1 MRDAMTMHPVQTPLS
16 LQEITEAE
24 RALAMRIVRTPVH
37 VLRGPE
43 IDTALGR
50 DTTVFAKLELFQH
63 TGTFKARGALLNA
76 LALTAEQRQR
86 GVTAISAGN
95 HAIAVAFAAREVG
108 THAKVVMIAT
118 ANPLRI
124 ELCQAFGAAIEIA
137 PDAHAG
143 FARVREIEAEGR
155 TLIHPFEGRTTALG
169 TATLG
174 AELCA
179 QVPDLEAVIVPIGGG
194 GLCAGVASAVKLLAP
209 RCEVL
214 GVEPA
219 GADSMHRSFA
229 AGEPRSIERVATI
242 SDSLGAPYALPFSF
256 ELCRR
261 NVDRLVLVSDRE
273 LRAAMRVLLRTA
285 KLAVEPAGAAATAAL
300 LGPLRAHLRGKRVAI
315 IVCGSNIDAQSY
327 AQLVQ
332 PES

>member
-1 MRDAMTMHPVQTPLS
+1 MFEPLT
-16 LQEITEAE
+16 LTEITDA
-24 RALAMRIVRTPVH
+24 RHVLSSQIVRTPVH
-37 VLRGPE
+37 ALRGPE
-43 IDTALGR
+43 IETALGPETR
-50 DTTVFAKLELFQH
+50 VFAKLELFQH

-76 LALTAEQRQR
+76 MSLGEEQRRR

-95 HAIAVAFAAREVG
+95 HAIAVAFAARTVG
-108 THAKVVMIAT
+108 TNAKVVMIAT
-118 ANPLRI
+118 ANPLRV
-124 ELCQAFGAAIEIA
+124 ELCKAFGAELELAA
-137 PDAHAG
+137 DAHAG

-174 AELCA
+174 AELCEQIPA
-179 QVPDLEAVIVPIGGG
+179 LDAVIVPIGGG

-209 RCEVL
+209 RCEVF
-214 GVEPA
+214 GVEPE
-219 GADSMHRSFA
+219 GADSMHRSFL

-242 SDSLGAPYALPFSF
+242 ADSLGAPYALPFSF

-300 LGPLRAHLRGKRVAI
+300 LGPLRTHLRGKRVAI

-327 AQLVQ
+327 AQLIT
-332 PES
+332 ESE

>member
-1 MRDAMTMHPVQTPLS
+1 MFEPLS
-16 LQEITEAE
+16 LAEITDAR
-24 RALAMRIVRTPVH
+24 RALAARIVRTPVH
-37 VLRGPE
+37 ILRGPE
-43 IDTALGR
+43 FESALGR
-50 DTTVFAKLELFQH
+50 ETTVFAKLELLQH

-76 LALTAEQRQR
+76 LALDAAARSR
-86 GVTAISAGN
+86 GVTAISGGN

-124 ELCQAFGAAIEIA
+124 KLCKAFGAELELA

-143 FARVREIEAEGR
+143 FERVREIEAEGR

-169 TATLG
+169 TASLG
-174 AELCA
+174 AELCE
-179 QVPDLEAVIVPIGGG
+179 QVPDLDAVIVPIGGG

-214 GVEPA
+214 GVEPE
-219 GADSMHRSFA
+219 GADSMHRSIA

-242 SDSLGAPYALPFSF
+242 ADSLGAPYALPFSF

-273 LRAAMRVLLRTA
+273 LREAMRLLLRAA
-285 KLAVEPAGAAATAAL
+285 KLAVEPAGAATTAAL
-300 LGPLRAHLRGKRVAI
+300 LGPLREHLRGKRVAI

-327 AQLVQ
+327 AQLIQ
-332 PES
+332 EDS